1 MRKSRL
7 SRTKQNKLVEHF
19 VAGTSARF
27 ASGLLCVNRNTTSYY
42 YHRLREI
49 IAVKIT
55 VGDPDISIDGIEAYE
70 SYFGCL
76 RMGKRARGAASMVP
90 VFRILYRDGKVYTK
104 ILSDDSEARTLVPT
118 IQEKVIP
125 EGFVLSDRLR
135 GYNLLNASEM
145 GRRYNNHEKFL
156 TDKPNN
162 INGVGKFWNYA
173 KQHMQKFNGVPNGH
187 FPLFL
192 KECEWRFNN
201 PKPQTQ
207 LSQLKQW
214 AKKEMG

>member
-27 ASGLLCVNRNTTSYY
+27 ASGLLGVNRNTTSYY

-49 IAVKIT
+49 IAVNIT
-55 VGDPDISIDGIEAYE
+55 VGDPGILIDGIEVYE
-70 SYFGCL
+70 SHFGCL
-76 RMGKRARGAASMVP
+76 RMGIRVRGAAGMIP

-104 ILSDDSEARTLVPT
+104 ILSDDSEASTLIPT
-118 IQEKVIP
+118 MQEKVIP
-125 EGFVLSDRLR
+125 EGFMHSDRLR
-135 GYNLLNASEM
+135 GYNLLDASEFR
-145 GRRYNNHEKFL
+145 RRYNNHEKL
-156 TDKPNN
+156 LADKPNN
-162 INGVGKFWNYA
+162 INGVGKFWSYA

-201 PKPQTQ
+201 PKPQVQ

-214 AKKEMG
+214 VKEEMG